1 MEEVGE
7 NVNRRFRGSN
17 DFRINQVSVDTLD
30 SSIGNAVNRKMKDSM
45 ESSFYLFKDR
55 EDTSESWKTWID

>member
-17 DFRINQVSVDTLD
+17 DFQINQVSVDTLD
-30 SSIGNAVNRKMKDSM
+30 SSIGSAVNRKMKDSM
-45 ESSFYLFKDR
+45 ESLFFLF
-55 EDTSESWKTWID
+55 EG